1 MVERADGNGAG
12 PPGHRPQ
19 TLLAMGEGVFRLQ
32 FTPPVME
39 RLRQAAHLEEPLLIS
54 DFDTPEA
61 RARLA
66 GCEVL
71 LTSWGC
77 PPITREVLDAAPELR
92 AIIHA
97 AGSVRAQVPPEAFDR
112 GLLVTTAAAVNAVP
126 VAEYTLAMI
135 LACGKRVPFLAR
147 DARTH
152 RSDWSYLDG
161 YRPLTNRGRTVCV
174 LGWSR
179 VGRLLGRMLAPF
191 EIDLLVVDP
200 HADPADVAAAGGR
213 LTSREEAFPRC
224 DVLSLH
230 APLLPATRGMIDA
243 AALALLPDG
252 ATLINTARG
261 ALVDTPA
268 LERECR
274 TGRLYAVLDVTE
286 PEPLPDSS
294 VLYSLDNV
302 VITPHVAGSLDSETE
317 RMSMA
322 ALDELDRYRT
332 GRPPLDPIT
341 GATFGVTA

>member
-1 MVERADGNGAG
+1 ME
-12 PPGHRPQ
+12 
-19 TLLAMGEGVFRLQ
+19 EEVFRLQ

-39 RLRQAAHLEEPLLIS
+39 RLHQVAQVVDPLWVS
-54 DFDTPEA
+54 DFDTPGA

-66 GCEVL
+66 DCEVL

-77 PPITREVLDAAPELR
+77 PTISRDVLEAAPGLR

-97 AGSVRAQVPPEAFDR
+97 AGSVRGQVPPEVFERDV
-112 GLLVTTAAAVNAVP
+112 LVTTAAAVNAVP

-147 DARTH
+147 NARSH
-152 RSDWSYLDG
+152 RSDWSYLARHG
-161 YRPLTNRGRTVCV
+161 PLTNRGRTVCLV
-174 LGWSR
+174 GWSR

-191 EIDLLVVDP
+191 EIELLVVDP
-200 HADPADVAAAGGR
+200 YADPADVAAAGGR
-213 LTSREEAFPRC
+213 LTGPEDAFPRC

-230 APLLPATRGMIDA
+230 APLLPATRGMVDA
-243 AALALLPDG
+243 DALALLPDG

-268 LERECR
+268 LEAACR
-274 TGRLYAVLDVTE
+274 TGRLYAILDVTD

-294 VLYSLDNV
+294 VLYDLDNV
-302 VITPHVAGSLDSETE
+302 VITPHIAGSLDSETE
-317 RMSMA
+317 RMSLA
-322 ALDELDRYRT
+322 ALDELDRYRS

-341 GATFGVTA
+341 RATFGVTA